1 MKTWKVVAVSLVIV
15 ILVASS
21 ACSGGQ
27 KAAAQT
33 QTVIAKGDIA
43 VKMNGTGKTSY
54 ATDAKLAFDT
64 VGKIEKLSIKEGDR
78 VAKGTTLAKL
88 ETGNLEL
95 ALSQAKVAVA
105 QSQKA
110 LNQAGIGV
118 SQTEIA
124 LTQAQIS
131 LSQAQSAK
139 TAAEASLTA
148 AQFNL
153 DTIKSVGDV
162 KDKIM
167 KLQMLISAA
176 EVNRKQANA
185 SGNTADINY
194 LNQYLI
200 ELNSE
205 LDKRKIDLQKL
216 LIKDA
221 YANVA
226 AYEVMIYDPFAQTY
240 TLGGQTYD
248 RLIVEDIQLKQQ
260 QVAIAQ
266 KGVEQAQQN
275 IDQANQNINLAKQ
288 NIELSKQSVE
298 QAKLTLE
305 QANKA
310 VEVAQK
316 QLDNAT
322 IIAPFNGVA
331 AKVDIK
337 QGDYIL
343 TPGLSTGTPIYF
355 VDPNSLEISVEI
367 DEIDVANVQ
376 VKQPAVIKLDALP
389 NTIFNGTVTSISITP
404 KVKAQNSGVVVYEVK
419 VGFNSVPSAQVKSG
433 MSASVDIITV
443 EKKGILLVPNKA
455 IKQNAQ
461 GQKVVDVVVNQ
472 KTKEQP
478 VEVGLTDG
486 TQTEVISGINEGD
499 IVIKQP

>member
-1 MKTWKVVAVSLVIV
+1 MKFLKTLVVTLSLIIV
-15 ILVASS
+15 VASS

-33 QTVIAKGDIA
+33 QTAIVKGDIA
-43 VKMNGTGKTSY
+43 VKVNGTGKTSY
-54 ATDAKLAFDT
+54 ANDAKLAFDT
-64 VGKIEKLSIKEGDR
+64 TGKLEKLSVKEGDR
-78 VAKGTTLAKL
+78 VAKGAVLAKL

-110 LNQAGIGV
+110 SNQAGIGIT
-118 SQTEIA
+118 QTEIA

-131 LSQAQSAK
+131 LSQSQSAK
-139 TAAEASLTA
+139 TTAEASLTA

-153 DTIKSVGDV
+153 DTIQAVGDI

-176 EVNRKQANA
+176 EVNRTQANA
-185 SGNTADINY
+185 SGNTSNINA

-205 LDKRKIDLQKL
+205 LDKRKTDLQKL
-216 LIKDA
+216 LVKDA
-221 YANVA
+221 YANIA
-226 AYEVMIYDPFAQTY
+226 TYEVMIYDPIAKTY

-248 RLIVEDIQLKQQ
+248 RLIVEDIQLKQL
-260 QVAIAQ
+260 QVTIAQ
-266 KGVEQAQQN
+266 KRVEEAQQN
-275 IDQANQNINLAKQ
+275 IDQANQNIKLANQ
-288 NIELSKQSVE
+288 NIELARQSVE

-322 IIAPFNGVA
+322 MLAPFNGVA
-331 AKVDIK
+331 ATVDIK

-376 VKQPAVIKLDALP
+376 IKQPVVIKLDALP

-433 MSASVDIITV
+433 MSASADIITV

-455 IKQNAQ
+455 VRPNTQ

-478 VEVGLTDG
+478 VELGLTDG
-486 TQTEVISGINEGD
+486 TQTEVISGINAGD